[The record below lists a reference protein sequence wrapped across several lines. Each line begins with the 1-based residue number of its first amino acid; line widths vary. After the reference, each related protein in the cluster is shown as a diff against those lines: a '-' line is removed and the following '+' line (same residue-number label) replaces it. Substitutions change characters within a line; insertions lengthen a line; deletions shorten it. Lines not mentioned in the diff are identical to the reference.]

1 MHPYS
6 PERVVIADEPVPIRQ
21 FGDVVAPA
29 MSCVVIGALLKEPWE
44 PQLRD
49 YLHVIYRPA

>member
-6 PERVVIADEPVPIRQ
+6 PESKFADEPVLIRQ
-21 FGDVVAPA
+21 FGDVVAPT
-29 MSCVVIGALLKEPWE
+29 MSCVVIGTLLREPWE
-44 PQLRD
+44 PRLRD